1 MDSTST
7 DARGAREAVAPATE
21 TVGTADIARILH
33 AIPHRYPFLMIDRVV
48 DVVRDRSAV
57 GIKNVSVNEGFFQG
71 HFPGHPVMPGV
82 LIIESMA
89 QTAAVLV
96 VETLGPE
103 AAGKLVYFMSIEGAK
118 FRRPVQPGD
127 QLRVHVTKDR
137 NRGNVWKFSAVARV
151 DGVSVAEATY
161 AAMIMDRAAER

>member
-1 MDSTST
+1 MDSTT
-7 DARGAREAVAPATE
+7 TEPQAAGTGA
-21 TVGTADIARILH
+21 TVDIARILH

-48 DVVRDRSAV
+48 DVVPDRSAI
-57 GIKNVSVNEGFFQG
+57 GIKNVSVNESFFQG

-96 VETLGPE
+96 VETLGPD
-103 AAGKLVYFMSIEGAK
+103 AAGKLVYFMSIEAAK

-127 QLRVHVTKDR
+127 QLRIHVTKDR
-137 NRGNVWKFSAVARV
+137 SRGNVWKFNAVARV

-161 AAMIMDRAAER
+161 AAMIMDRAVER